1 MKDLLGV
8 TYKNG
13 TCDVASKWMYGY
25 DDKLFPTYL
34 TNLCGAEKIFEN
46 IIIKRPT
53 TQPKP
58 DFATV
63 TTSLESISRKED
75 SKNSTGLIT
84 SRPTSSSGSPVAATL
99 SDKLQSLL
107 CYCTSSPSEGPESQY
122 PTPIITP
129 RQTEGEQKLSG
140 LTFCFIPQKCS

>member
-1 MKDLLGV
+1 MKDPLGV

-58 DFATV
+58 NLATV
-63 TTSLESISRKED
+63 TTLLESNSRKED

-84 SRPTSSSGSPVAATL
+84 SRPTSSSGSPIAATL

-107 CYCTSSPSEGPESQY
+107 CYCTSSPSKGPESQY

-129 RQTEGEQKLSG
+129 KQ
-140 LTFCFIPQKCS
+140 IPTPTVVEKVVNTPST